1 MYDAIFKVVIFGDAG
16 CGKTTLRKRFMTN
29 KYLSNSQQTIG
40 VDFETKM
47 LNVDGKEVKLL
58 IWDFAGEE
66 RFRFMFPSYLY
77 GAMGGILM
85 YDITNSSSFS
95 HTVDWLTI
103 INRTKQRF
111 PIVLLGSKKDLD
123 NFREVS
129 YREGYNLAKSMGLN
143 EFNEC
148 SSKTG
153 ENVKESFENLTKLM
167 LNKMYVRRES
177 RQSTEKLLETI
188 ENKFAKRSLN
198 FVKKN

>member
-29 KYLSNSQQTIG
+29 KYVSNSQHTIG
-40 VDFETKM
+40 VDFETKHVGV
-47 LNVDGKEVKLL
+47 NGKKVKLL

-66 RFRFMFPSYLY
+66 RFRFMFPSYIY

-95 HTVDWLTI
+95 HTIDWLTI
-103 INRTKQRF
+103 INRTKERF
-111 PIVLLGSKKDLD
+111 PIILLGGKVDLSD
-123 NFREVS
+123 FREVS
-129 YREGYNLAKSMGLN
+129 YREGYKLAKSMNLN

-153 ENVKESFENLTKLM
+153 ENVQQSFANLATLM
-167 LNKMYVRRES
+167 LNRMTIMSSENQSSRE
-177 RQSTEKLLETI
+177 RLIEAI
-188 ENKFAKRSLN
+188 ENKFC
-198 FVKKN
+198 

>member
-29 KYLSNSQQTIG
+29 QFISSSQHTIG
-40 VDFETKM
+40 VDFETKHIEV
-47 LNVDGKEVKLL
+47 NGNKVKLL

-66 RFRFMFPSYLY
+66 RFRFMFPSYIY

-85 YDITNSSSFS
+85 YDITDYSSFS

-103 INRTKQRF
+103 ITRAKQRF
-111 PIVLLGSKKDLD
+111 PIILLGSKVDLSH
-123 NFREVS
+123 FREVS
-129 YREGYNLAKSMGLN
+129 LDEGINLAKSMGLN

-153 ENVKESFENLTKLM
+153 ENVQESFASLSRLM
-167 LNKMYVRRES
+167 LNKMTISSAENQEARE
-177 RQSTEKLLETI
+177 RLVAAV
-188 ENKFAKRSLN
+188 ENKFC
-198 FVKKN
+198 

>member
-29 KYLSNSQQTIG
+29 KYVSNSQHTIG

-47 LNVDGKEVKLL
+47 MDVDGKEVKLL

-111 PIVLLGSKKDLD
+111 PIVLLGGKKDLD

-129 YREGYNLAKSMGLN
+129 YREGYSLAKSMGLN

-153 ENVKESFENLTKLM
+153 ENVKESFDNLTKLM

-188 ENKFAKRSLN
+188 ENKFAKKSLN
-198 FVKKN
+198 FLRKN